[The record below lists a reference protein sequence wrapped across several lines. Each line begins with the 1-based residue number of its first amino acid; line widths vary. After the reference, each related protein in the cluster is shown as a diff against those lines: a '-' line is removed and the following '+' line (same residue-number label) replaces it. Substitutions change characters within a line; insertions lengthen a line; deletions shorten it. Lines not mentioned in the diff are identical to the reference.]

1 MGLLGIG
8 RIILEMTKR
17 KQIHSA
23 FFPSNFSIREGYLQI
38 GKHGTNTV
46 KQEQRLK
53 INEEMR
59 RDYLATFNELKFGER
74 PESHIPG
81 NQGK

>member
-1 MGLLGIG
+1 M
-8 RIILEMTKR
+8 
-17 KQIHSA
+17 
-23 FFPSNFSIREGYLQI
+23 
-38 GKHGTNTV
+38 V

-53 INEEMR
+53 IDEKII
-59 RDYLATFNELKFGER
+59 RDYLAIFNELKFGER